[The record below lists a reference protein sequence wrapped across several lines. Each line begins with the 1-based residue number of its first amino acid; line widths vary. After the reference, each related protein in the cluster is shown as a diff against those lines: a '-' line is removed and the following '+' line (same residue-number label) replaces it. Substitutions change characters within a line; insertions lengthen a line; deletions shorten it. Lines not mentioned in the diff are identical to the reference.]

1 MMTAARESPRVSR
14 LNLSSFDEL
23 DGALELMYF
32 GLKGLT
38 RQADEVLA
46 KHGLSRAHHRIIFV
60 IARRDGVTVGDLQ
73 ANLGISAQAL
83 HRPLKQ
89 LLDGGHVVT
98 TRDPTRHRY
107 KALHLTKRG
116 TRIEQEAS
124 ECERKVIR
132 EAFGRAGTGGR
143 KQWQLIMSIVAENA

>member
-1 MMTAARESPRVSR
+1 MTAARESPRVSR
-14 LNLSSFDEL
+14 LTLKSFDEL

-32 GLKGLT
+32 APKGLT
-38 RQADEVLA
+38 RQADEMLA
-46 KHGLSRAHHRIIFV
+46 KQGLSRAHHRIIFV
-60 IARRDGVTVGDLQ
+60 IARRDGVTVGELQ

-89 LLDGGHVVT
+89 LLDGGHVVA

-116 TRIEQEAS
+116 TRVEHEAS
-124 ECERKVIR
+124 ECERTVMR
-132 EAFGRAGTGGR
+132 EAFARASKEGR
-143 KQWQLIMSIVAENA
+143 KQWQLIMSAVAESA